1 VDGNP
6 LHVRNL
12 YALGNFFQKAIRPF
26 EALQYLCPHYGAS
39 WTCYASNHNKMF
51 GLKIKWHFDGFVT
64 LYVKALE
71 NLLDLPRSV
80 DVEKTMP
87 LISFHLHA

>member
-1 VDGNP
+1 
-6 LHVRNL
+6 
-12 YALGNFFQKAIRPF
+12 
-26 EALQYLCPHYGAS
+26 
-39 WTCYASNHNKMF
+39 MF